1 MPRYVKPW
9 AAVAT
14 IVVFLAGAAAGDARL
29 KATAVS
35 AGGGHTC
42 ALLSD
47 ATVKCWGAN
56 GKGQLGDGTRTRR
69 LTAVA
74 VKGLTGVT
82 GVSASGSTCA
92 ALADGTARCWGE
104 NRYGELGDGTTTARS
119 LPVAVQGLTNVVA
132 VSAGTTSACAVLA
145 DHTVAC
151 WGDNSRG
158 QLGNGTRVSSL
169 TPVVVPG
176 LDDITAVGVDDLH
189 ACALH
194 ATGTVSCWGWSS
206 KLGPVEDAGD
216 LLSPALVPSLTDALS
231 VSGSPF
237 HACALTARAVAECW
251 GSTLQPKVVRGFTHV
266 KAFSFSEDGQQTE
279 HTCAV
284 IAGGTVKCQS
294 PYAYQGQTGIG
305 ISYDKHVVT
314 VPGVHGATA
323 ISTAGFY
330 TCAVVSGGG
339 VKCWGANDQG
349 QLGDGTRE
357 NRYHPIAVRGIDRPA
372 TGRADLAVFAGR
384 WGGHERSL
392 TISRKGRAKMIVYL
406 GCCDHI
412 INLWFQLSRVR
423 GTYTTARARARIT
436 RVHVYDKEFI
446 GNHAPHVGQVGT
458 LRLKRGIM
466 VAFGGY
472 YCDEVQGAKGA
483 CGA

>member
-1 MPRYVKPW
+1 
-9 AAVAT
+9 
-14 IVVFLAGAAAGDARL
+14 
-29 KATAVS
+29 
-35 AGGGHTC
+35 
-42 ALLSD
+42 
-47 ATVKCWGAN
+47 
-56 GKGQLGDGTRTRR
+56 
-69 LTAVA
+69 
-74 VKGLTGVT
+74 
-82 GVSASGSTCA
+82 
-92 ALADGTARCWGE
+92 
-104 NRYGELGDGTTTARS
+104 
-119 LPVAVQGLTNVVA
+119 
-132 VSAGTTSACAVLA
+132 
-145 DHTVAC
+145 
-151 WGDNSRG
+151 
-158 QLGNGTRVSSL
+158 
-169 TPVVVPG
+169 
-176 LDDITAVGVDDLH
+176 
-189 ACALH
+189 
-194 ATGTVSCWGWSS
+194 
-206 KLGPVEDAGD
+206 
-216 LLSPALVPSLTDALS
+216 
-231 VSGSPF
+231 
-237 HACALTARAVAECW
+237 
-251 GSTLQPKVVRGFTHV
+251 LQPKVVRGFTHV

-472 YCDEVQGAKGA
+472 YCDEAQGAKGA